1 MNTLEQIIIKKKAL
15 SAMKESICKSIKEQI
30 KI

>member
-15 SAMKESICKSIKEQI
+15 SAMQESKCKNIKEQI